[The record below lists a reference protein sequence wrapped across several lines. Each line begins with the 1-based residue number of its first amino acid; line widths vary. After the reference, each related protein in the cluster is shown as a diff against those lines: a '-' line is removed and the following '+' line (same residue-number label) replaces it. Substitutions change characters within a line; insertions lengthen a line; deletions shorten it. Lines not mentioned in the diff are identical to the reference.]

1 MNVYQQLG
9 ATKIADLLTVFYQ
22 RAFVDP
28 IIGHFF
34 FAKDHQRLLEGQIAF
49 SIAMLGGPK
58 NYHGRSLT
66 TIHHPLV
73 IRNAHFNRRS
83 ILLREV
89 FDEFGV
95 DQEVAQAWLGKEQKL
110 RAFIVK

>member
-1 MNVYQQLG
+1 MNVYQHLG
-9 ATKIADLLTVFYQ
+9 ATKITELLTVFYR

-28 IIGHFF
+28 VIGHFF

-66 TIHHPLV
+66 AIHHPLA

-83 ILLREV
+83 ILLQEV
-89 FDEFGV
+89 FDEFKI
-95 DQEVAQAWLGKEQKL
+95 DRALAQAWLKKEQQL
-110 RAFIVK
+110 QASIVK

>member
-1 MNVYQQLG
+1 MNVYRQLG
-9 ATKIADLLTVFYQ
+9 ANKITELLTVFYQ

-66 TIHHPLV
+66 AIHQPLA

-83 ILLREV
+83 ILLQEV
-89 FDEFGV
+89 FDEFKI
-95 DQEVAQAWLGKEQKL
+95 DRSVAQAWLRKEQQL
-110 RAFIVK
+110 QASIVK

>member
-1 MNVYQQLG
+1 MNIYQRLG
-9 ATKIADLLTVFYQ
+9 ATKISDLLTVFYR

-49 SIAMLGGPK
+49 TIAMLGGPK
-58 NYHGRSLT
+58 RYCGRSLT
-66 TIHHPLV
+66 SIHQPLA
-73 IRNAHFNRRS
+73 IRNAHFNRRL

-89 FDEFGV
+89 FAEFGV
-95 DQEVAQAWLGKEQKL
+95 DQRIAQGWLAKEQQL
-110 RAFIVK
+110 RTLIVK

>member
-9 ATKIADLLTVFYQ
+9 ATKIAELLTAFYQ

-49 SIAMLGGPK
+49 SIAILGGPN
-58 NYHGRSLT
+58 NYRGHSLT
-66 TIHHPLV
+66 TIHQPLT

-83 ILLREV
+83 TLLQEV
-89 FDEFGV
+89 FAEFGI
-95 DQEVAQAWLGKEQKL
+95 DRSIAQIWLNKEQQL
-110 RAFIVK
+110 RGVIVR

>member
-1 MNVYQQLG
+1 MNVYRQLG
-9 ATKIADLLTVFYQ
+9 ATKIADLLTAFYR

-58 NYHGRSLT
+58 RYHGQPLAA
-66 TIHHPLV
+66 IHHPLA
-73 IRNAHFNRRS
+73 IRDAHFNRRS
-83 ILLREV
+83 ILLQEV
-89 FDEFGV
+89 FAEFGI
-95 DQEVAQAWLGKEQKL
+95 DRSIAQAWLAKEQQL
-110 RAFIVK
+110 RAFIIK

>member
-1 MNVYQQLG
+1 MNVYQQIG
-9 ATKIADLLTVFYQ
+9 ATRIADLLTAFYQ

-58 NYHGRSLT
+58 NYHGQSLAA
-66 TIHHPLV
+66 IHHPLA
-73 IRNAHFNRRS
+73 IRNAHFNRRL

-89 FDEFGV
+89 FDEFEV
-95 DQEVAQAWLGKEQKL
+95 SQEIAQAWLVKEQKL
-110 RAFIVK
+110 RTFILK